1 MDTSI
6 VSAAIAGV
14 SAIVI
19 CIINNYVT
27 VRKVQNESYDK
38 IREQLAIARNTSE
51 EHIAELRKDINGT
64 LTEMSAKMEE
74 IIANQEL
81 YQAGITKDIEMI
93 SYCMKNLETKVEKHN
108 NVVERTYALEKNTE
122 VLNEKV
128 RVANA
133 RISDLERE
141 NEKR

>member
-38 IREQLAIARNTSE
+38 IREQLAITRNTSE

-64 LTEMSAKMEE
+64 LTEMSAKMKE